1 MHILGS
7 KSTIIKWA
15 FLLIGPL
22 IINYQISL
30 AGNSSPVLK
39 IETFAHHDEPYW
51 QGQMASHSFN
61 VNNIGNAE
69 LRIVSVAPD

>member
-1 MHILGS
+1 MNR
-7 KSTIIKWA
+7 KNNIINWT
-15 FLLIGPL
+15 FLLLGPL

-39 IETFAHHDEPYW
+39 IETSAHHDEPYW